1 MAVDYKIVCFPV
13 LTLLYGRC
21 VQMELSA
28 DELLKDKSISMK
40 QSSTDRHDVA
50 TGVKQYWLEIYL

>member
-1 MAVDYKIVCFPV
+1 MLK
-13 LTLLYGRC
+13 LLYGRC

-28 DELLKDKSISMK
+28 DELLADKSISMN

-50 TGVKQYWLEIYL
+50 TGVKQYCLEIYFWQRKAEK